1 MSQLGESDCEMHGQA
16 GKNSVESVEMN
27 RGVDMLKRIMAMAIA
42 VISIL
47 IPKHTKA
54 EEFDMTEIN
63 IQGSMGNLYGILQ
76 TPGTDEPLPLI
87 ILSHGFGGSHA
98 GNRDYADY
106 FTAHGFATFNFD
118 FCGGGFGSKSDGT
131 MLEMS
136 VLTEAEDLNAIVD
149 HFKGDGR
156 FTQIFLWGASQG
168 GFVSSYVAARR
179 PEDVAALMLEFPA
192 FVLQDDAKK
201 RANPDGS
208 FPETESVMGITIGH
222 RYGEDAVSS
231 DIYDVIGDYKGD
243 VLILHGDRD
252 GIVPLRYSER
262 AANVYEN
269 AELVVMEGQNHGF
282 MGEARTE
289 AMKRETAFFRQH
301 SK

>member
-1 MSQLGESDCEMHGQA
+1 MYDQA
-16 GKNSVESVEMN
+16 WQNSVERLEVN
-27 RGVDMLKRIMAMAIA
+27 KGDGMLKRIMAIVSM
-42 VISIL
+42 L

-54 EEFDMTEIN
+54 EGIDMTEII

-76 TPGTDEPLPLI
+76 LPGTEAPYPLI

-98 GNRDYADY
+98 GNQDYADY
-106 FTAHGFATFNFD
+106 FTSHGFATFNFD

-136 VLTEAEDLNAIVD
+136 VLTEAEDLNAIID
-149 HFKGDGR
+149 HFKTGDR
-156 FTQIFLWGASQG
+156 FDCIFLWGASQG
-168 GFVSSYVAARR
+168 GFVSSYVAARK
-179 PEDVAALMLEFPA
+179 PEDVAAMVLEFPA
-192 FVLQDDAKK
+192 FVLQDDAKG
-201 RANPDGS
+201 RANADGS
-208 FPETESVMGITIGH
+208 FPDTESVMGITIGH
-222 RYGEDAVSS
+222 RYGEDAVSF
-231 DIYDVIGDYKGD
+231 DIYDVIGNYKGD

-262 AANVYEN
+262 AVDVYEN

-282 MGEARTE
+282 IGKARTE
-289 AMKRETAFFRQH
+289 AMERETAFFRQH